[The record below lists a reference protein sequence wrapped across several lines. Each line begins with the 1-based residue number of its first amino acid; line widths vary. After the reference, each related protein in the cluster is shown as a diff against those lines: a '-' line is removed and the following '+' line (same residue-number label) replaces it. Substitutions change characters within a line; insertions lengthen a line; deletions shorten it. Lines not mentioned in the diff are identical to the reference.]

1 MSVTPYRLDLPVF
14 SGPLDLLLHLIERQ
28 ELDITAV
35 SLAQVTAQY
44 LAQLENIRSAH
55 HAELMEHL
63 IDFLVIGARLALIK
77 SRALLPQT
85 PAQFAGDEQEEDPTE
100 ALLRQ
105 LHTYKR
111 FKAAAF
117 WLHGREEA
125 GLRTHLRVAPPPRL
139 EKRLDMS
146 GVTLD
151 TLLIAVKGVLARVE
165 SLEESVS
172 LVQPRQITI
181 EAQIKKLQAR
191 LREKRPFLFHDIL
204 TKHVSRVEIAVTL
217 LAILELI
224 KRQEA
229 TAVQSV
235 LFGPIEIHPAD
246 LALVAGLQESVAG
259 MRESAADHQ

>member
-1 MSVTPYRLDLPVF
+1 MSVPPYQLDLPVF

-44 LAQLENIRSAH
+44 LAQVEKMRSAH
-55 HAELMEHL
+55 QAELMEHL

-85 PAQFAGDEQEEDPTE
+85 PVLFSGEEQEEDPTE

-105 LHTYKR
+105 LQTYKR
-111 FKAAAF
+111 FKAAAA
-117 WLHGREEA
+117 WLLKREEA

-139 EKRLDMS
+139 EKRLDLS
-146 GVTLD
+146 GISPETLF
-151 TLLIAVKGVLARVE
+151 LAVRDVLARVE

-181 EAQIKKLQAR
+181 EAQIKKLQNR
-191 LREKRPFLFHDIL
+191 LREKRPFLFNDIL
-204 TKHVSRVEIAVTL
+204 TKNVSRVEIAVTL

-229 TAVQSV
+229 TAVQTT
-235 LFGPIEIHPAD
+235 LFGPIEIHPAN
-246 LALVAGLQESVAG
+246 LASPGGNA
-259 MRESAADHQ
+259 